1 MIFFKKKEKLLKIQ
15 LKNYKTIKY
24 KKINQNKRLMPLMD
38 IVNHKEI
45 LKKYQIYR
53 IKAINIKIKLP

>member
-15 LKNYKTIKY
+15 LKNYKTIKF

-53 IKAINIKIKLP
+53 IKDINIKIKLP

>member
-15 LKNYKTIKY
+15 LKNYKTIKF

>member
-1 MIFFKKKEKLLKIQ
+1 
-15 LKNYKTIKY
+15 
-24 KKINQNKRLMPLMD
+24 MPLMD

-53 IKAINIKIKLP
+53 IKDINIKIKLP